1 MIQINNELRD
11 RAFNCAKAHGFH
23 DKEFSDAYYCMLII
37 TELSEAIA
45 SDRKGRHAKNGIFTK
60 ALNSSVSWNGN
71 NEKEKNKIF
80 KVLFEREIK
89 DTVEDELADVVIR
102 CLDLAGERNLDID
115 IDLSDVPPMPVGE
128 DVISTFTDFMFGT
141 SAFFF
146 NGFLTLQLSLVAVI
160 GCMLGYA
167 KQFDIDLLW
176 HIEQKMKYNELRPM
190 LNGKKY

>member
-11 RAFNCAKAHGFH
+11 RAYQCACNHGFH
-23 DKEFSDAYYCMLII
+23 NVEHSNAYYCMLII

-45 SDRKGRHAKNGIFTK
+45 SDRKGRHADSNFFIET
-60 ALNSSVSWNGN
+60 LSSSVSWNSN
-71 NEKEKNKIF
+71 DEKEKNKIF

-102 CLDLAGERNLDID
+102 CLDCAGERKFDMT
-115 IDLSDVPPMPVGE
+115 IDLLDVPPIPVGE
-128 DVISTFTDFMFGT
+128 NGIDTFTDFMFGV

-146 NGFLTLQLSLVAVI
+146 NQNTSLQINLLAVI

-167 KQFDIDLLW
+167 KQFNIDLLW
-176 HIEQKMKYNELRPM
+176 HIEQKMKYNEMRPM